1 LSIALTINGTTYEYP
16 ETRNQKWGP
25 DATQWAS
32 AVTTGMLQKAGGLFQ
47 LLAEVDFGTA
57 YGVKS
62 LYYKTRTAG
71 VADAGQVRLARA
83 DVISWRNQ
91 AGGANLDL
99 SVNSSDVL
107 LFNGVALGNFVSV
120 LDTNSIDLT
129 LSLGVLSSDL
139 KLSSAA
145 ATAGSFKATSSIETD
160 GLLVQAPI
168 ATTSLTGFLSST
180 DWNTFNGKQ
189 AAGSYITALTGDG
202 TAAGPGSAA
211 LTLATVNSNVGTF
224 AASTVNAKGL
234 VTAAANLSGDATTS
248 GAALTL
254 ATVNSNVGSFGTAS
268 NVGTV
273 TVNGKGLVTAAS
285 NTPIAITAGQV
296 AVTNS
301 QIIVGNGSNVGA
313 SVAMNGDITIGNT
326 GVTAIGSNKVTNAML
341 AQISTAT
348 FKGRTTAGTGNVEDL
363 TATQATALLNTMVGD
378 SGAGGTK
385 GLVPAPATGDA
396 TKFLN
401 GAGAWSTP
409 SGAGDVTGPASAVNN
424 NVVFFNGT
432 TGKIIKDSG
441 LALSGSNSGDV
452 SLVNSTNGLTISGQA
467 LTMAVAASGAS
478 GTVSATTQT
487 FTGAKT
493 FETQLIGKG
502 TATNDS
508 AAAGYIGEFISANGT
523 VTTGNTQGTA
533 INLASISLT
542 AGDWDV
548 EGHAALDNTSVTS
561 PTRYRAG
568 VSLTTATLETQSGGY
583 INLGTNIQKVMS
595 LPCGKRRISLSSPA
609 TVYLVAECSGASG
622 TFATDTGSFIG
633 ARRVR

>member
-1 LSIALTINGTTYEYP
+1 
-16 ETRNQKWGP
+16 
-25 DATQWAS
+25 
-32 AVTTGMLQKAGGLFQ
+32 MLQKAGGLFQ

-62 LYYKTRTAG
+62 LYYKTRTANI
-71 VADAGQVRLARA
+71 ADAGQIRLARA
-83 DVISWRNQ
+83 DVVSWRNQ
-91 AGGANLDL
+91 ANDGNLDL
-99 SVNSSDVL
+99 SVNSSNKL
-107 LFNGVALGNFVSV
+107 LFNGA
-120 LDTNSIDLT
+120 SI
-129 LSLGVLSSDL
+129 V
-139 KLSSAA
+139 
-145 ATAGSFKATSSIETD
+145 D
-160 GLLVQAPI
+160 G
-168 ATTSLTGFLSST
+168 
-180 DWNTFNGKQ
+180 
-189 AAGSYITALTGDG
+189 ITALTGDG
-202 TAAGPGSAA
+202 TATGPGSAA
-211 LTLATVNSNVGTF
+211 LTLTTVNSNVGTFASVTVNGKGLVTAATALSGDATTSGATLTLATVNANVGTFASVTVNGKGLVTAATALSGDATTSGATLTLATVNSNVGTF

-248 GAALTL
+248 GAVLTL

-268 NVGTV
+268 STGTF
-273 TVNGKGLVTAAS
+273 TVNAKGLVTAAS
-285 NTPIAITAGQV
+285 STSIQITEAQ
-296 AVTNS
+296 VTNLTADLAAKIS
-301 QIIVGNGSNVGA
+301 TTLTSAHILVGNGSNVA
-313 SVAMNGDITIGNT
+313 TDVAMSGDITISNA

-341 AQISTAT
+341 AQISTAR
-348 FKGRTTAGTGNVEDL
+348 FKGRTTAGTGDVEDL

-378 SGAGGTK
+378 SGSGGTK
-385 GLVPAPATGDA
+385 GLVPAPASGDA

-401 GAGAWSTP
+401 GAGAWSVP
-409 SGAGDVTGPASAVNN
+409 SGAGDVTGPGSAVNN

-441 LALSGSNSGDV
+441 LTLAGANSGDV
-452 SLVNSTNGLTISGQA
+452 TLVNTTNGLTISGQA
-467 LTMAVAASGAS
+467 LTMALAASGAS

-533 INLASISLT
+533 INLCSISLT